1 MKTIST
7 TTIDITTVQAPG
19 MDLVLAKTLG
29 CVVLKGT
36 YVDNIAESSP
46 SPSPQKPN
54 TPYHVTVFTKA
65 EIQEMDDKQK
75 TKIEQLLR
83 KPSNLQLPIDLG
95 VGIHGSVAFNVLFWP
110 EGNRIRDLL
119 GLSRKDFHI
128 TLSLK
133 DNHNIEKGIRAI
145 TRYKTLTTE
154 QTEQIISTCYSIATD
169 STARRDYAMEIVHF
183 ISRFH
188 VSSLTDKSFDEAWR
202 LLFKVSGKANSSTL
216 ASEYLKLNP
225 SSIAALLRVAHHCEM
240 PRQAKQA
247 MLMFAQ
253 AASLLPATSEKLQS
267 QCVEALVKCSEHTEF
282 GPLFLD
288 HEAKDW
294 IDNRVFYSIYGEV
307 FQDSNVRRLVQ
318 TEVSRSRAIVVDIP
332 KLPSVASNQDVFTPL
347 RGELYRLPRF
357 FRWFVPFRLAVMS
370 TPRSREDIEALVTL
384 GITLVVTLTEEEPL
398 PAEWFEGTPCRNIF
412 LPVRNYQA
420 PSNEQVDT
428 FIQSMD
434 DLPIEE
440 AALVHCGGGKG
451 RAGTFAACYLIARG
465 FEVTSSKSVDGQEHV
480 RIFPADAMKILRHM
494 RPGSIETTEQ
504 ETFVK
509 NYAQYLISGEEKI
522 AVPETVLAESQD
534 PLVIDGE
541 LSKSPSLI
549 VCCGI
554 PGSGKSTFASHLAT
568 EGYTVNSQDE
578 LGSKTA
584 CLNALSN
591 ALEGGQKIIVDRC
604 NPYVEDRE
612 QWLAHAFHP
621 KDALCVQFDVDPE
634 LCIRR
639 ADSRAN
645 HPTIAPGRARRIV
658 HSFVKTFVPPTKKE
672 KFACIA
678 KVSSSVAASDLL
690 SRLGVSAG
698 DLAQAN
704 ELAGPVTETHQTELA
719 AISDLPERPFIH
731 KFPRTRHL
739 FNIGSA
745 SRDDLILSSSDAQA
759 FLQASDPATT
769 IIVEEKVDGANLG
782 ISLDSSGTFKVQ
794 NRSHYVN
801 SKSHAQFKKLDKW
814 LDDHHEGLGAVLDSA
829 NSQPGRWILY
839 GEWLFAKHSIHYT
852 TLPDLFLAFD
862 LFDTKTGTFLSQEAL
877 SERLKGTNI
886 HQVARLG
893 AESLDEQSLLDMV
906 RTQKSN
912 FYDGVIEGVYLRRQS
927 DGKTIDRA
935 KIVRSDFIA
944 GDEHWN
950 RRGLTPNILKGY
962 H

>member
-1 MKTIST
+1 MSL
-7 TTIDITTVQAPG
+7 G
-19 MDLVLAKTLG
+19 LAKTLG
-29 CVVLKGT
+29 CVVLKGN
-36 YVDNIAESSP
+36 YIDKIAESSP

-75 TKIEQLLR
+75 MQIEQLLR
-83 KPSNLQLPIDLG
+83 KSTNLQPPIDLG

-119 GLSRKDFHI
+119 ALPRKNFHI
-128 TLSLK
+128 TLSSK
-133 DNHNIEKGIRAI
+133 DNHNIEKGIHAI

-154 QTEQIISTCYSIATD
+154 QVEQIISTCYSLAID
-169 STARRDYAMEIVHF
+169 SSAHRDYAMEIIQF
-183 ISRFH
+183 ISRLH
-188 VSSLTDKSFDEAWR
+188 VSSLTDRSFDEAWR
-202 LLFKVSGKANSSTL
+202 LLFKVSCKTESSIM
-216 ASEYLKLNP
+216 ASEYLGLFPN
-225 SSIAALLRVAHHCEM
+225 SIAALLRVAHHCEM
-240 PRQAKQA
+240 PRQSKRA
-247 MLMFAQ
+247 MFMFAQ
-253 AASLLPATSEKLQS
+253 AASLLPATSERLQS
-267 QCVEALVKCSEHTEF
+267 QCVEALVRCSEHTEF

-288 HEAKDW
+288 HEGKDW
-294 IDNRVFYSIYGEV
+294 TDNRVFYSTYGDV
-307 FQDSNVRRLVQ
+307 FQNSDVRRLIQ
-318 TEVSRSRAIVVDIP
+318 TEVSKSRAIVEDAGLIS

-347 RGELYRLPRF
+347 QGELYRLPRF
-357 FRWFVPFRLAVMS
+357 FRWLAPFRLAVMS
-370 TPRSREDIEALVTL
+370 TPHSREDIEALVAL

-398 PAEWFEGTPCRNIF
+398 PADWFENTACRNVF

-420 PSNEQVDT
+420 PTNEQVDT
-428 FIQSMD
+428 FIRSMD
-434 DLPIEE
+434 ELPIEE

-465 FEVTSSKSVDGQEHV
+465 FEVTPSKSVDGEEYV
-480 RIFPADAMKILRHM
+480 RIYPADSMKLLRHM

-504 ETFVK
+504 ETFIK
-509 NYAQYLISGEEKI
+509 DYAQYLISGKEK
-522 AVPETVLAESQD
+522 ATVPEMVLPESQD

-541 LSKSPSLI
+541 LSESPSFI
-549 VCCGI
+549 MCCGI
-554 PGSGKSTFASHLAT
+554 PGSGKSTFTSQLVDR
-568 EGYTVNSQDE
+568 GYTVISQDE

-591 ALEGGQKIIVDRC
+591 ALESGQKIIVDRC

-621 KDALCVQFDVDPE
+621 KDALCVQFDVAPE
-634 LCIRR
+634 LCVRR
-639 ADSRAN
+639 ADARTN

-658 HSFVKTFVPPTKKE
+658 HSFVKTFVPPTRKE
-672 KFACIA
+672 KFACVA

-690 SRLGVSAG
+690 LRLGVSAEDLVQADVITEPVTKTHQS
-698 DLAQAN
+698 DLA
-704 ELAGPVTETHQTELA
+704 A
-719 AISDLPERPFIH
+719 ASDLPERPFIH

-759 FLQASDPATT
+759 FLQANDSSTT
-769 IIVEEKVDGANLG
+769 IVVEEKVDGANLG
-782 ISLDSSGTFKVQ
+782 ISLDSSGAFKVQ

-814 LDDHHEGLGAVLDSA
+814 LDDHYEGLSTVLDSA
-829 NSQPGRWILY
+829 KSQPGRWILY

-862 LFDTKTGTFLSQEAL
+862 LFDTETGTFLSREAL
-877 SERLKGTNI
+877 SERLDGTNI
-886 HQVARLG
+886 HQVRRL
-893 AESLDEQSLLDMV
+893 ELENLDEQSLLELV
-906 RTQKSN
+906 QTQESS
-912 FYDGVIEGVYLRRQS
+912 FYNGVIEGVYLRRQK
-927 DGKTIDRA
+927 DGRTIDRA

-950 RRGLTPNILKGY
+950 RRGVTPNTVIAY